1 MGGGDL
7 HICQLLLHPTSIYC
21 KNLINTWIKGP
32 TKPPQPKANSSSC
45 KKERCNKIE
54 KRGERHV
61 DATSAI
67 LMLRERERKFVYL
80 TSWKID
86 SRKPTQSPCCCQERT
101 EIIKWTIYI
110 YIYIKQVQQHQYA
123 KNKKGQTIFRQL
135 WTYHLIIQVKKQN
148 IYSFWPF
155 IEEFYHMEEHS
166 LCST

>member
-1 MGGGDL
+1 MHRWEKFTTKKQMGGGDL

-45 KKERCNKIE
+45 KKERSNKIE

-110 YIYIKQVQQHQYA
+110 YIYIY
-123 KNKKGQTIFRQL
+123 
-135 WTYHLIIQVKKQN
+135 
-148 IYSFWPF
+148 IYKASATTS
-155 IEEFYHMEEHS
+155 I
-166 LCST
+166 CQK